1 MRIGSAQLR
10 RHVIAFGFV
19 VTSCGPAGLQQQDQF
34 DWAIKTG
41 AASTSPTIVRVRLFD
56 SSNGAGSIRCVYS
69 DTLINAIMVEN
80 HLPLTKAGYEKAVS
94 TALASRDHS
103 FRFANTSARSV
114 LTESH
119 GIMDDGLSKG
129 CKLIAQGKSALWAD
143 MQGAVVEGPHFPPEG
158 NTGS

>member
-1 MRIGSAQLR
+1 MKIGSAQSRWL
-10 RHVIAFGFV
+10 VIASAFV
-19 VTSCGPAGLQQQDQF
+19 VASCGPAALQRQDQF

-41 AASTSPTIVRVRLFD
+41 AGSTSPPIVRVRLLD
-56 SSNGAGSIRCVYS
+56 TSNGAGSIRCVFS

-80 HLPLTKAGYEKAVS
+80 RLPLTKAGYDEAVF

-103 FRFANTSARSV
+103 FRFANTSARSL

-129 CKLIAQGKSALWAD
+129 CKLIDQGKSALWAD
-143 MQGAVVEGPHFPPEG
+143 MQGAVVQGPHFPLAG
-158 NTGS
+158 NTG

>member
-1 MRIGSAQLR
+1 MRIESAQLR
-10 RHVIAFGFV
+10 QVVIAFGFV
-19 VTSCGPAGLQQQDQF
+19 VTSCGPAGLQRQDQF

-41 AASTSPTIVRVRLFD
+41 AGSTSPSIVRVLLFD
-56 SSNGAGSIRCVYS
+56 SSSGAGSIRCVYS

-80 HLPLTKAGYEKAVS
+80 RLPLTKAGYEEAVS

-114 LTESH
+114 LTKTH

-129 CKLIAQGKSALWAD
+129 CRLIEQGKSALWAD
-143 MQGAVVEGPHFPPEG
+143 MQGGVVEGPHFPAEG
-158 NTGS
+158 NTG